1 MEIIRQSQLSGAIS
15 VMEIDITEEQ
25 LARVENRR
33 ANQELI
39 QNIVPHLPK
48 EEREFLV
55 TGSTPEEWEL
65 AFADMA
71 E

>member
-1 MEIIRQSQLSGAIS
+1 MEIVRQSQLSGAIR

-39 QNIVPHLPK
+39 QNIVPHVPQD
-48 EEREFLV
+48 EREFLI
-55 TGSTPEEWEL
+55 TGITPEEWEI
-65 AFADMA
+65 AFADM
-71 E
+71 EE

>member
-48 EEREFLV
+48 EEREFLI
-55 TGSTPEEWEL
+55 TGITPEEWEL

>member
-1 MEIIRQSQLSGAIS
+1 MEIVRKSQLSGAIH
-15 VMEIDITEEQ
+15 VMDIDISEEQ

-33 ANQELI
+33 DNQELI

-48 EEREFLV
+48 DEREFLI
-55 TGSTPEEWEL
+55 TGITPEEWEL

>member
-1 MEIIRQSQLSGAIS
+1 MEIVRQSQLSGAIR

-48 EEREFLV
+48 DEREFLI
-55 TGSTPEEWEL
+55 TGITPEEWEI
-65 AFADMA
+65 AFADM
-71 E
+71 EE

>member
-1 MEIIRQSQLSGAIS
+1 MEIIRQSQLSGAIH
-15 VMEIDITEEQ
+15 VMDIDISEEL

-48 EEREFLV
+48 DEREFLI
-55 TGSTPEEWEL
+55 TGITPEEWEL

>member
-1 MEIIRQSQLSGAIS
+1 MEIVRQSQLSGAIH
-15 VMEIDITEEQ
+15 VMDIDISEEL

-55 TGSTPEEWEL
+55 TGITPEEWEL

>member
-48 EEREFLV
+48 DEREFLV
-55 TGSTPEEWEL
+55 TGITPEEWEL

>member
-1 MEIIRQSQLSGAIS
+1 MEIVRQSQLSGAIR

-25 LARVENRR
+25 LERVENRR

-48 EEREFLV
+48 DEREFLI
-55 TGSTPEEWEL
+55 TGITPEEWEL

>member
-48 EEREFLV
+48 DEREFLV
-55 TGSTPEEWEL
+55 TGITPEEWEL
-65 AFADMA
+65 AFADLA

>member
-1 MEIIRQSQLSGAIS
+1 MEVIRQSQLSGAIH

-48 EEREFLV
+48 DEREFLI

>member
-25 LARVENRR
+25 LAMVENRR

-48 EEREFLV
+48 DEREFLV
-55 TGSTPEEWEL
+55 TGITPEEWEL

>member
-1 MEIIRQSQLSGAIS
+1 MEIVRQSQLSGAIS

-48 EEREFLV
+48 DEREFLI
-55 TGSTPEEWEL
+55 TGITPEEWDL
-65 AFADMA
+65 AFADLA

>member
-1 MEIIRQSQLSGAIS
+1 MEIIRQSQLSGAIR

-48 EEREFLV
+48 DEREFLV
-55 TGSTPEEWEL
+55 TGITPEEWEL

>member
-1 MEIIRQSQLSGAIS
+1 MEIIRQSQLSGAIH
-15 VMEIDITEEQ
+15 VMDIDISEEQ

-33 ANQELI
+33 ESQELI

-48 EEREFLV
+48 DEREFLIS
-55 TGSTPEEWEL
+55 GITPEEWEL

>member
-55 TGSTPEEWEL
+55 TGITPEEWEL

>member
-1 MEIIRQSQLSGAIS
+1 MEIVRQSQLSGAIS

-48 EEREFLV
+48 DEREFLV
-55 TGSTPEEWEL
+55 TGITPEEWEL
-65 AFADMA
+65 AFADLA

>member
-1 MEIIRQSQLSGAIS
+1 MEIVRQSQLSGAIN
-15 VMEIDITEEQ
+15 VMDIDISEEL

-55 TGSTPEEWEL
+55 TGITPEEWEL

>member
-1 MEIIRQSQLSGAIS
+1 MEIVRQSQLSGAIS

-48 EEREFLV
+48 EEREFLI
-55 TGSTPEEWEL
+55 TGITPEEWEL

>member
-1 MEIIRQSQLSGAIS
+1 MEIVRQSQLSGAIH
-15 VMEIDITEEQ
+15 VMDIDISEEL

-48 EEREFLV
+48 DEREFLV
-55 TGSTPEEWEL
+55 TGITPEEWEL

>member
-48 EEREFLV
+48 DEREFLI
-55 TGSTPEEWEL
+55 TGITPEEWEL

>member
-1 MEIIRQSQLSGAIS
+1 MEIVRQSQLSGAIR

-48 EEREFLV
+48 DEREFLI
-55 TGSTPEEWEL
+55 TGITPEEWEI

>member
-1 MEIIRQSQLSGAIS
+1 MEIIRQSQLSGAIH
-15 VMEIDITEEQ
+15 VMDIDISEEL

-55 TGSTPEEWEL
+55 TGITPEEWEL
-65 AFADMA
+65 AFADLA

>member
-1 MEIIRQSQLSGAIS
+1 MEIVRQSLLSGAIQ

-33 ANQELI
+33 VNQELI

-48 EEREFLV
+48 DEREFLT
-55 TGSTPEEWEL
+55 TGITPEEWEI
-65 AFADMA
+65 AFADM
-71 E
+71 EE

>member
-1 MEIIRQSQLSGAIS
+1 MEIVRQSQLSGAIH
-15 VMEIDITEEQ
+15 VMDIDISEEL

-48 EEREFLV
+48 DEREFLV
-55 TGSTPEEWEL
+55 TGITPEEWEL
-65 AFADMA
+65 AFADLA

>member
-1 MEIIRQSQLSGAIS
+1 MEIVRQSQLSGAIR

-55 TGSTPEEWEL
+55 TGITPEEWEL

>member
-1 MEIIRQSQLSGAIS
+1 MEIIRQSQLSGAIH
-15 VMEIDITEEQ
+15 VMDIDISEEL

-48 EEREFLV
+48 DEREFLI
-55 TGSTPEEWEL
+55 TGITPEEWEL
-65 AFADMA
+65 AFADLA

>member
-1 MEIIRQSQLSGAIS
+1 MEIIRQSQLSGAIH
-15 VMEIDITEEQ
+15 VMDIDISEEL

-48 EEREFLV
+48 DEREFLV
-55 TGSTPEEWEL
+55 TGITPEEWEL

>member
-1 MEIIRQSQLSGAIS
+1 MEIIRQSQLSGAIH
-15 VMEIDITEEQ
+15 VMDIDISEEL

-48 EEREFLV
+48 DEREFLV
-55 TGSTPEEWEL
+55 TGITPEEWEL
-65 AFADMA
+65 AFADLA

>member
-1 MEIIRQSQLSGAIS
+1 MEIVRQSQLSGAIH
-15 VMEIDITEEQ
+15 VMDIDISEEL

-48 EEREFLV
+48 DEREFLV
-55 TGSTPEEWEL
+55 TGITPEEWEL
-65 AFADMA
+65 AFADFA

>member
-1 MEIIRQSQLSGAIS
+1 MEIVRKSQLSGAIH
-15 VMEIDITEEQ
+15 VMDIDISEEQ

-33 ANQELI
+33 DNQELI

-48 EEREFLV
+48 DEREFLIS
-55 TGSTPEEWEL
+55 GITPEEWEL
-65 AFADMA
+65 AFADIA